1 MTTRTS
7 IKRTATQLGLKAGDE
22 ILMITGSNVGIQGTL
37 EECDGSVWPW
47 FRITKVPF
55 GSNREVGEPIP
66 LHITDSDGN
75 LQFRRVLTKDSEGF
89 IQNIGTK
96 PEVKQGQLVDVLY
109 VDGSLILDL
118 DINSYKSGVAVN
130 TGKEY
135 YASNWSLFHADSS
148 IVAYRFP
155 EDRPAVVVLAKQDT
169 LDELLAELKAELVG
183 VNSHIESLTAEL
195 EAAKA
200 TKAALLVKVEGHGL
214 QFVGELKESPM
225 LASEARDKDLLR
237 VGSVLLAVT
246 PVETDEHEAG
256 KEYKIL
262 SRDEGDSSEFNL
274 ESEDGYGWWLSNAE
288 LHHYTVVS
296 L

>member
-1 MTTRTS
+1 MTT
-7 IKRTATQLGLKAGDE
+7 IKRSATQLGLKAGDE

-47 FRITKVPF
+47 FRITKVPV
-55 GSNREVGEPIP
+55 GSPREVGEPIP

-89 IQNIGTK
+89 IKNTGTK
-96 PEVKQGQLVDVLY
+96 PEVNQGQLIDVLY
-109 VDGSLILDL
+109 VDGSLILDMDL
-118 DINSYKSGVAVN
+118 NGSNRGVAVN

-135 YASNWSLFHADSS
+135 FAQNWHKFDYDSS

-155 EDRPAVVVLAKQDT
+155 EDRPVVVKQGS

-195 EAAKA
+195 EAANA
-200 TKAALLVKVEGHGL
+200 TKAALLAKVEGHGL
-214 QFVGELKESPM
+214 QFIGEVKDTPM
-225 LASEARDKDLLR
+225 LASEAFAKGLLR
-237 VGSVLLAVT
+237 LGSVLLAVT
-246 PVETDEHEAG
+246 PVDTDEHVAG
-256 KEYKIL
+256 KEYAIIDID
-262 SRDEGDSSEFNL
+262 SGDSAEFKL
-274 ESEDGYGWWLSNAE
+274 QSEDCYGWWTRNDQLSN
-288 LHHYTVVS
+288 YTVVS

>member
-1 MTTRTS
+1 MTT

-47 FRITKVPF
+47 FRITKVPV
-55 GSNREVGEPIP
+55 GSPREVGEPIP
-66 LHITDSDGN
+66 LHITDSDGT

-89 IQNIGTK
+89 IQNTGVK
-96 PEVKQGQLVDVLY
+96 PEVEKGQLIDVLY
-109 VDGSLILDL
+109 VDGSLILDMDL
-118 DINSYKSGVAVN
+118 SSYKSGVAVN

-135 YASNWSLFHADSS
+135 YAANWNLFHADSS

-155 EDRPAVVVLAKQDT
+155 EDRPVVLAKQAT

-183 VNSHIESLTAEL
+183 VNSHIETLTAEL
-195 EAAKA
+195 EAANA
-200 TKAALLVKVEGHGL
+200 TKAALLAKVEGHGL
-214 QFVGELKESPM
+214 QFIGELKESPM
-225 LASEARDKDLLR
+225 LASEAREKDLLR

>member
-1 MTTRTS
+1 MTT

-47 FRITKVPF
+47 FRITKVPV
-55 GSNREVGEPIP
+55 GSPREVGEPIP
-66 LHITDSDGN
+66 LHITDSDGT

-89 IQNIGTK
+89 IQNTGVK
-96 PEVKQGQLVDVLY
+96 PKVEKGQLIDVLY
-109 VDGSLILDL
+109 VDGSLILDMDL
-118 DINSYKSGVAVN
+118 SSYKSGVAVN

-135 YASNWSLFHADSS
+135 YAANWNLFHADSS

-155 EDRPAVVVLAKQDT
+155 EDRPVVLAKQAT

-183 VNSHIESLTAEL
+183 VNSHIETLTAEL
-195 EAAKA
+195 EAANA
-200 TKAALLVKVEGHGL
+200 TKAALLAKVEGHGL
-214 QFVGELKESPM
+214 QFIGELKESPM
-225 LASEARDKDLLR
+225 LASEAREKDLLR

>member
-1 MTTRTS
+1 MTTT
-7 IKRTATQLGLKAGDE
+7 IKRTATELGLKAGEE
-22 ILMITGSNVGIQGTL
+22 IRIVRGDYQGLQGTL
-37 EECDGSVWPW
+37 VECDGSRWPY
-47 FRITKVPF
+47 FVVTKEAKGF
-55 GSNREVGEPIP
+55 EVGHYIA
-66 LHITDSDGN
+66 LHLTNQDGD
-75 LQFRRVLTKDSEGF
+75 LLFERVSIKDAQGF
-89 IQNIGTK
+89 IKNTGVK
-96 PEVKQGQLVDVLY
+96 PEVEKGQLIDVLY
-109 VDGSLILDL
+109 VDGSLILGLDL
-118 DINSYKSGVAVN
+118 SSHKSGVAEN

-135 YASNWSLFHADSS
+135 YASNWGLFDADSS
-148 IVAYRFP
+148 IAAYRFP
-155 EDRPAVVVLAKQDT
+155 EDRPVVAKQAT

-195 EAAKA
+195 EAANA
-200 TKAALLVKVEGHGL
+200 TKAALLAKVEGHGL
-214 QFVGELKESPM
+214 QFIGELKDSPM
-225 LASEARDKDLLR
+225 LASEAFEKGLLR

>member
-1 MTTRTS
+1 MTD
-7 IKRTATQLGLKAGDE
+7 IKRTASELGLKAGDE
-22 ILMITGSNVGIQGTL
+22 VLFTSGDNAGVQGTL
-37 EECDGSVWPW
+37 VECDGSRWPY
-47 FRITKVPF
+47 FKITKASKDLEIGRHHPMHLT
-55 GSNREVGEPIP
+55 NE
-66 LHITDSDGN
+66 DGD
-75 LQFRRVLTKDSEGF
+75 LRFERVLEKDADGF
-89 IQNIGTK
+89 IKNTGVK
-96 PEVKQGQLVDVLY
+96 PEVEKGQLIDVLY

-118 DINSYKSGVAVN
+118 DLASHKGGVAVN

-135 YASNWSLFHADSS
+135 YASNWNLFHADSS

-155 EDRPAVVVLAKQDT
+155 EDRPVVLAKQAT

-183 VNSHIESLTAEL
+183 VNSHIVSLTAEL
-195 EAAKA
+195 EAANA
-200 TKAALLVKVEGHGL
+200 TKAALLAKVEGHGL
-214 QFVGELKESPM
+214 QFIGELKESPM
-225 LASEARDKDLLR
+225 LASEAREKDLLR

>member
-7 IKRTATQLGLKAGDE
+7 INRTATQLGLKAGDE

-47 FRITKVPF
+47 FRITKVPV
-55 GSNREVGEPIP
+55 GSPREVGEPIP

-89 IQNIGTK
+89 IKNTGTK
-96 PEVKQGQLVDVLY
+96 PEVNQGQLIDVLY

-118 DINSYKSGVAVN
+118 DLGSHKSGVAVN

-135 YASNWSLFHADSS
+135 YAANWNLFHADSS

-155 EDRPAVVVLAKQDT
+155 EDRPVVLAKQAT

-183 VNSHIESLTAEL
+183 VNSHIVSLTAEL
-195 EAAKA
+195 EAANA
-200 TKAALLVKVEGHGL
+200 TKAALLAKVEGHGL
-214 QFVGELKESPM
+214 QFIGELKESPM

>member
-7 IKRTATQLGLKAGDE
+7 INRTATQLGLKAGDE

-47 FRITKVPF
+47 FRITKVPV
-55 GSNREVGEPIP
+55 GSPREVGEPIP

-89 IQNIGTK
+89 IKNTGTK
-96 PEVKQGQLVDVLY
+96 PATSQGQLIDVLY

-118 DINSYKSGVAVN
+118 DLGAHKSGVAVN

-155 EDRPAVVVLAKQDT
+155 EDRPVVLAKQAT

-183 VNSHIESLTAEL
+183 VNSHIETLTAEL
-195 EAAKA
+195 EEANA
-200 TKAALLVKVEGHGL
+200 TKAALLAKVEGHGL
-214 QFVGELKESPM
+214 QFIGELKESPM
-225 LASEARDKDLLR
+225 LASEAREKDLLR

>member
-1 MTTRTS
+1 MTT
-7 IKRTATQLGLKAGDE
+7 IKRTATQLGLKAGEEVRIVRGDYK
-22 ILMITGSNVGIQGTL
+22 GIQGTL
-37 EECDGSVWPW
+37 VECDGSHWPY
-47 FRITKVPF
+47 FKVTKELQDFEIGHRIALYLT
-55 GSNREVGEPIP
+55 NDEGE
-66 LHITDSDGN
+66 L
-75 LQFRRVLTKDSEGF
+75 LFERVSVKDAQGF
-89 IQNIGTK
+89 IQNTGVK
-96 PEVKQGQLVDVLY
+96 PEVEKGQLIDVLY

-118 DINSYKSGVAVN
+118 DLNGNNRGVAVN

-135 YASNWSLFHADSS
+135 FAQNWHKFDYDSS

-155 EDRPAVVVLAKQDT
+155 EDRPVEAKQAT

-214 QFVGELKESPM
+214 QFIGELKESPM
-225 LASEARDKDLLR
+225 LASEAQEKDLLR

-246 PVETDEHEAG
+246 PVETDEHVAG
-256 KEYKIL
+256 REYKIL

-274 ESEDGYGWWLSNAE
+274 ESEDGYGWWLNNEE
-288 LHHYTVVS
+288 LKHYTVVS

>member
-1 MTTRTS
+1 MTT
-7 IKRTATQLGLKAGDE
+7 IKRTATQLGLKAGEEVRIVRGDYK
-22 ILMITGSNVGIQGTL
+22 GIQGTL
-37 EECDGSVWPW
+37 VECDGSRWPY
-47 FRITKVPF
+47 FKVTKELQDFEIGHRIALYLT
-55 GSNREVGEPIP
+55 NDEGE
-66 LHITDSDGN
+66 L
-75 LQFRRVLTKDSEGF
+75 LFERVSVKDAQGF
-89 IQNIGTK
+89 IQNTGVK
-96 PEVKQGQLVDVLY
+96 PEVEKGQLIDVLY

-118 DINSYKSGVAVN
+118 DLNGNNRGVAVN

-135 YASNWSLFHADSS
+135 FAQNWHKFDYDSS

-155 EDRPAVVVLAKQDT
+155 EDRPVEAKQAT

-183 VNSHIESLTAEL
+183 VNSHIETLTAEL
-195 EAAKA
+195 EAANA
-200 TKAALLVKVEGHGL
+200 TKAALLAKVEGHGL
-214 QFVGELKESPM
+214 QFIGELKESPM

>member
-7 IKRTATQLGLKAGDE
+7 INRTATQLGLKAGDE

-47 FRITKVPF
+47 FRITKVPV
-55 GSNREVGEPIP
+55 GSPREVGEPIP

-89 IQNIGTK
+89 IKNTGTK
-96 PEVKQGQLVDVLY
+96 PEVNQGQLIDVLY

-118 DINSYKSGVAVN
+118 DLGSHKSGVAVN

-135 YASNWSLFHADSS
+135 YAANWNLFHADSS

-155 EDRPAVVVLAKQDT
+155 EDRPVVLAKQAT

-183 VNSHIESLTAEL
+183 VNSHIVSLTAEL
-195 EAAKA
+195 EAANA
-200 TKAALLVKVEGHGL
+200 TKAALLAKVEGHGL
-214 QFVGELKESPM
+214 QFIGELKESPM
-225 LASEARDKDLLR
+225 LASEAREKDLLR

>member
-7 IKRTATQLGLKAGDE
+7 INRTATQLGLKAGDE

-47 FRITKVPF
+47 FRITKVPV
-55 GSNREVGEPIP
+55 GSPREVGEPIP
-66 LHITDSDGN
+66 LHITDSAGT

-89 IQNIGTK
+89 IQNTGTK

-135 YASNWSLFHADSS
+135 YASNWGLFKADSS

-155 EDRPAVVVLAKQDT
+155 EDRPAVVVLAKQAT

-200 TKAALLVKVEGHGL
+200 TKAALLAKVEGHGL
-214 QFVGELKESPM
+214 QFIGELKESPM
-225 LASEARDKDLLR
+225 LASEAFAKGLLR
-237 VGSVLLAVT
+237 RGSVLLAVT
-246 PVETDEHEAG
+246 PVEADEHVAG
-256 KEYKIL
+256 KEYAIIDID
-262 SRDEGDSSEFNL
+262 SGDNAEFKL
-274 ESEDGYGWWLSNAE
+274 ESEDGYGWWTYNDQLSN
-288 LHHYTVVS
+288 YTVVRA
-296 L
+296 